1 MALAESAQNND
12 PLLNL
17 RFAITSNSKAVLT
30 SSSDPPTSED
40 ETSISKAA
48 HIHFTTPQGHRS
60 FSLDTSTRFTALD
73 QGVDLRSIYF
83 AWLNK
88 DVSVQDYLAAITSL
102 NEELSRPGGAGGS
115 VLNLPF
121 GERFELLQWLQGEQ
135 EDSDYIKPL
144 EEKAA
149 ATQATGAADVASG
162 VTGSIDV
169 VMTEAK
175 GLGGVDARL
184 IEIYKGERGIGD
196 RNSVL
201 RGGKPTVSG
210 TSQFPQSRKFT
221 NLARA
226 GLHHHPQTSRTLH
239 RPQASCSGSPPHRST
254 TLHRQPSPGV
264 ASRRETCLHWS
275 PPRAHRPPL
284 TLRLL
289 PPPHVQHQAIP
300 RGWHLRATRQHQ
312 HRHKHPAHS
321 AAHANR

>member
-1 MALAESAQNND
+1 MALAESAQTD

-17 RFAITSNSKAVLT
+17 RFAITSNSKPVLT
-30 SSSDPPTSED
+30 SSSDPPTVED
-40 ETSISKAA
+40 STVISKAS

-144 EEKAA
+144 EEQAA
-149 ATQATGAADVASG
+149 AAQATGVADVTSG

-201 RGGKPTVSG
+201 RGGKPTVRG
-210 TSQFPQSRKFT
+210 TLLFPQSHKFT

-226 GLHHHPQTSRTLH
+226 GLHHYPQTS
-239 RPQASCSGSPPHRST
+239 
-254 TLHRQPSPGV
+254 
-264 ASRRETCLHWS
+264 
-275 PPRAHRPPL
+275 
-284 TLRLL
+284 
-289 PPPHVQHQAIP
+289 
-300 RGWHLRATRQHQ
+300 
-312 HRHKHPAHS
+312 
-321 AAHANR
+321 